1 MSWEFVK
8 RHRNKIAA
16 IATTIGSAYVAKKVL
31 DHQHIN
37 PFNVFKQK
45 SEEIEDETCSKSKRH
60 FIFDSHQQ
68 TCDKE
73 VVETVRELI
82 AKLDSRFDTEQFIL
96 RLQNEENM
104 DVKEK
109 VKLWE
114 QMKIRTFARLLAVA
128 YTQSIVLIA
137 LKTQKSILC
146 RETIKNYEKPDEH
159 PTGIV
164 NYLTSLFTQP
174 ANGTANS
181 HLSNDLKAQ
190 QVFLNCIHYLT
201 THGLSTLYDRI
212 EKCTSEVLSQIP
224 LTKKYDAAGLKA
236 IFEKLNFRLQH
247 NETDCN
253 FSDLVVPVINSENV
267 FTSGNYNAIHL
278 EELLGKLSTQL
289 QSPRAGAVLS
299 GFVQRYINET
309 VDFAENKSIEATAL
323 AKLIPILNDAY
334 AGISSVSYNSILQQ
348 NIASSE
354 LYQFCQMADCR
365 MSDKRQ
371 RLLSYAP
378 LLARCS
384 PEVKLQ
390 SSIVMIVWVSECILR
405 KVCFGESR
413 TSSTERLCK
422 GIRLVDQV
430 FSKTV
435 GSF

>member
-146 RETIKNYEKPDEH
+146 RGDDQELREARRASN
-159 PTGIV
+159 GNVSSCCFLLV

-354 LYQFCQMADCR
+354 LYQFCQMSASYGKCVSVKAERVQQNDCAKEFDSLIKCFR
-365 MSDKRQ
+365 KQ
-371 RLLSYAP
+371 
-378 LLARCS
+378 LAA
-384 PEVKLQ
+384 
-390 SSIVMIVWVSECILR
+390 
-405 KVCFGESR
+405 
-413 TSSTERLCK
+413 
-422 GIRLVDQV
+422 
-430 FSKTV
+430 SK
-435 GSF
+435 SK